1 MEQNRYNTAAAPAS
15 RTIFDA
21 GLRAHFQKV
30 YNIMAIGLVVT
41 GFVAFMTY
49 STPALFQLIHG
60 TFLGLIVSFAPLGFI
75 FFGFTP
81 ARIQRLSSSQ
91 LNMLFYG
98 FSAVFGLSLSYIF
111 AAYSG
116 VSVAR
121 VFFITAGMFAGTSIY
136 GYTTKR
142 DLSGMGSF
150 LIMGVIGLLIAM
162 VVNIFLQS
170 TMLQFLI
177 SAIGV
182 LVYTGLIAFD
192 TQNIKATYNAGHGSE
207 ATSKMATM
215 SALSLYINFIMLFQ
229 FLLSFMGNR
238 N

>member
-1 MEQNRYNTAAAPAS
+1 MEQNNYTATSSAS
-15 RTIFDA
+15 RASFDA

-30 YNIMAIGLVVT
+30 YNVMAIGLVVT
-41 GFVAFMTY
+41 GLVAFMTY
-49 STPALFQLIHG
+49 STPALFQLING
-60 TFLGLIVSFAPLGFI
+60 TFLGLILSLAPLGFI
-75 FFGFTP
+75 FLGFTP
-81 ARIQRLSSSQ
+81 ARVKRLSSSQ

-98 FSAVFGLSLSYIF
+98 FSAVLGLSLSCVF

-116 VSVAR
+116 VSIAR
-121 VFFITAGMFAGTSIY
+121 VFFITSGMFLGTSIY

-142 DLSGMGSF
+142 DLSGMASF

-170 TMLQFLI
+170 TMMQFVI
-177 SAIGV
+177 SAVGV

-192 TQNIKATYNAGHGSE
+192 TQNIKATYSAGYGQE
-207 ATSKMATM
+207 ANSKMATM

-229 FLLSFMGNR
+229 FLLSLMGNR